1 MPGYYTQGPQN
12 AAFQK
17 RLSAEHRGMLTYA
30 LLEKVLHSDLANQL
44 HFQTLLLNQVRNAI
58 VVVDLNERI
67 TFWNRQAEA
76 LYQWTE
82 EEVLGKKVNEL
93 LHPPGHTTMR
103 PHIRESLKER
113 GFWEGESIVQKK
125 DGTVFSVFLILTEIH
140 GPDGKI
146 IGRAGVNIDIS
157 DVKGVEAQLLQK
169 TNQLQTITDAMGS
182 FLENGNAREAT
193 RILLRGALQESQS
206 SYGFAGIL
214 AEGPVLQILVH
225 EGVVWSKE
233 VNHQF
238 YEDAIRAYERVGYL
252 EFRNFN
258 NLFGMVITTGRPVLS
273 NDCKN
278 DPRSAGIPAG
288 HPSLNS
294 FLGVPAVNKGQVIGM
309 IGVANRPGGYSEL
322 EQQQLQML
330 AQTVGVLFDS
340 YRQRQQHEKL
350 EAELRQSQK
359 LEAIGR
365 LAGGIAHDFN
375 NVLTVIQG
383 YGQLLALEKDLPE
396 PVRLP
401 LTGIRTAA
409 DRARDLTHQLLAF
422 SRRQVLQPQVFNLNN
437 LMKDVE
443 PMIRRLIGEDIDLKF
458 GYEAEAAMIRADKGQ
473 IQQVLLNLC
482 LNARDAMPEGGVLTI
497 RMSTR
502 ELELR
507 DHPRLSEGQCVC
519 MSVCDT
525 GSGIDASVLPHIF
538 EPFFTTKET
547 GRGTGLGL
555 STVYG
560 IVEQSDG
567 AIDVASEPGQG
578 STFTVYLPVVNESAT
593 PEPAEAQAA
602 RTRFDATIL
611 LVEDDELVRRV
622 TSSVLAKNGYKVLEA
637 VDGADAL
644 RVCKNF
650 EGPIHLV
657 LSDVIMP
664 GLSGPD
670 TADQLRRV
678 RPGLR
683 TLFMS
688 GYMGEKIIRHG
699 IQESDFAFIEKPFTP
714 PALLQKIREVLN

>member
-1 MPGYYTQGPQN
+1 
-12 AAFQK
+12 
-17 RLSAEHRGMLTYA
+17 
-30 LLEKVLHSDLANQL
+30 VHSDLANQI

-67 TFWNRQAEA
+67 TFWNKHAEA

-82 EEVLGKKVNEL
+82 GEVLGKKVNEL
-93 LHPPGHTTMR
+93 LHPPGHTIMR
-103 PHIRESLKER
+103 SHVRESLRER
-113 GFWEGESIVQKK
+113 GYWEGETIVHKK
-125 DGTVFSVFLILTEIH
+125 DGTVFTVFLILSEIH
-140 GPDGKI
+140 APDGKI
-146 IGRAGVNIDIS
+146 IGRAGVNIDMS
-157 DVKGVEAQLLQK
+157 ETRVVEAQLLQK

-182 FLENGNAREAT
+182 FLEHGNAREAS
-193 RILLRGALQESQS
+193 RILLKGALQESQS

-225 EGVVWSKE
+225 EGVVWSAD
-233 VNHQF
+233 VNHRF
-238 YEDAIRAYERVGYL
+238 YVDAIRTYERMGHL

-288 HPSLNS
+288 HPPLNS
-294 FLGVPAVNKGQVIGM
+294 FLGVPAMNKGQVIGM
-309 IGVANRPGGYSEL
+309 IGVANRPGGYTEL
-322 EQQQLQML
+322 EQRQLQIL
-330 AQTVGVLFDS
+330 AQTAGVLFDS

-383 YGQLLALEKDLPE
+383 YGQLLSLEKDLPE
-396 PVRLP
+396 QIRLP
-401 LTGIRTAA
+401 LSGIRTAA

-443 PMIRRLIGEDIDLKF
+443 PLIRRLIGEDIALKF
-458 GYEAEAAMIRADKGQ
+458 GYSAETAMIRADKGQ
-473 IQQVLLNLC
+473 IQQVLMNLC
-482 LNARDAMPEGGVLTI
+482 LNARDAMPEGGEVTI
-497 RMSTR
+497 RTATCEENGSG
-502 ELELR
+502 LR
-507 DHPRLSEGQCVC
+507 AHPRLSEGPCVC

-560 IVEQSDG
+560 IVEQSGG
-567 AIDVASEPGQG
+567 AIDVLSEPGQG
-578 STFTVYLPVVNESAT
+578 ATFIVYLPVVHESAT
-593 PEPAEAQAA
+593 PDPVEAQPAKVLS
-602 RTRFDATIL
+602 DATIL

-622 TSSVLAKNGYKVLEA
+622 TSSALAKNGYKVLEA

-644 RVCKNF
+644 RVCQKF
-650 EGPIHLV
+650 DGPIHLV

-664 GLSGPD
+664 GLSGPE
-670 TADQLRRV
+670 TAAQLRRL

-688 GYMGEKIIRHG
+688 GYMGERIIRHG

-714 PALLQKIREVLN
+714 QSLLRKIREVLI

>member
-1 MPGYYTQGPQN
+1 M
-12 AAFQK
+12 
-17 RLSAEHRGMLTYA
+17 
-30 LLEKVLHSDLANQL
+30 HSDLANQI

-67 TFWNRQAEA
+67 TFWNKQAEA

-82 EEVLGKKVNEL
+82 AEVLGKKVNEL
-93 LHPPGHTTMR
+93 LHPPGHTIMR
-103 PHIRESLKER
+103 SHVKESLQER
-113 GFWEGESIVQKK
+113 GYWEGETIVHKK
-125 DGTVFSVFLILTEIH
+125 DGTVFTVFLILSEIH
-140 GPDGKI
+140 APDGKI
-146 IGRAGVNIDIS
+146 IGRAGVNIDMS
-157 DVKGVEAQLLQK
+157 EMRVVEAQLLQK

-182 FLENGNAREAT
+182 FLEHGNAREAS
-193 RILLRGALQESQS
+193 RILVRGALQESQS

-214 AEGPVLQILVH
+214 ADGPVLQILAH
-225 EGVVWSKE
+225 EGVMWSGD
-233 VNHQF
+233 VNRQF
-238 YEDAIRAYERVGYL
+238 YEDAIRTYERVGHL

-288 HPSLNS
+288 HPPLNS

-309 IGVANRPGGYSEL
+309 IGVANRPGGYTEL
-322 EQQQLQML
+322 EQRQLQIL
-330 AQTVGVLFDS
+330 AQTAGVLFDS
-340 YRQRQQHEKL
+340 YRQRRQHETL

-383 YGQLLALEKDLPE
+383 YGQLLSLEKDLPE
-396 PVRLP
+396 PIRLP
-401 LTGIRTAA
+401 LSGIRTAA

-422 SRRQVLQPQVFNLNN
+422 SRRQVLQPQVFSLNN
-437 LMKDVE
+437 LIKDVE
-443 PMIRRLIGEDIDLKF
+443 PLIRRLIGEDIGLKF
-458 GYEAEAAMIRADKGQ
+458 GYGAETAMIRADKGQ
-473 IQQVLLNLC
+473 IQQVLMNLC
-482 LNARDAMPEGGVLTI
+482 LNARDAMPEGGEVTI
-497 RMSTR
+497 RTATCESNGS
-502 ELELR
+502 ELR
-507 DHPRLSEGQCVC
+507 AHPRLSEGPCVC
-519 MSVCDT
+519 LSVCDT

-560 IVEQSDG
+560 IVEQSGG
-567 AIDVASEPGQG
+567 AIDVLSEPGQG
-578 STFTVYLPVVNESAT
+578 ATFIVYFPVVRESAT
-593 PEPAEAQAA
+593 PDPVEPQPAKILS
-602 RTRFDATIL
+602 DATIL

-622 TSSVLAKNGYKVLEA
+622 TSSSLAKNGYKVLEA

-644 RVCKNF
+644 RVCQKF
-650 EGPIHLV
+650 DGPIHLV

-664 GLSGPD
+664 GLSGPE
-670 TADQLRRV
+670 TAAQLRRL

-714 PALLQKIREVLN
+714 QSLLQKIREVLI